1 MSLENILQGTELRL
15 HCVDVVLPPLVVN
28 LQMFYLILSLLL
40 SLLLPLPALLH
51 GDGILGFLSWG
62 MVLLRCHLDGGGGWF
77 VNWDI
82 RTVYIG
88 REVLRQAK

>member
-1 MSLENILQGTELRL
+1 
-15 HCVDVVLPPLVVN
+15 
-28 LQMFYLILSLLL
+28 MFYLILSLLL

-51 GDGILGFLSWG
+51 GDGILRSLKGL
-62 MVLLRCHLDGGGGWF
+62 VLLRCHLDGGGGWF